1 MAGLVGNSQRL
12 PYYCRLLSSTLC
24 HCIPVGILWI
34 GATTS
39 KGWLANAQPLAEED
53 IWLGRVCDAVK
64 GRSFDEKRN
73 NKKGKPV
80 SSSFLCDFYLISLE
94 ISSYYYSA
102 FLLPPF
108 APFSFLTEK
117 SIFSS
122 SSSAIITWTGACR
135 GVWHCWTKY
144 IFCLAVSGAEISSY
158 PPPIPPRRPGTRL
171 SIWQCFFLKKKPSVW
186 CLLYNQI

>member
-1 MAGLVGNSQRL
+1 MEKKMAGLVGNSQRL

-80 SSSFLCDFYLISLE
+80 SSSFLCDFYLIFLE

-108 APFSFLTEK
+108 APFSFPFRKKHL
-117 SIFSS
+117 
-122 SSSAIITWTGACR
+122 
-135 GVWHCWTKY
+135 
-144 IFCLAVSGAEISSY
+144 
-158 PPPIPPRRPGTRL
+158 
-171 SIWQCFFLKKKPSVW
+171 FFFILRYYYLDGGLQGRMT
-186 CLLYNQI
+186 LLN

>member
-1 MAGLVGNSQRL
+1 MNWSDHLKGLIGKCATFGWRRYMAWPCVMQWKVEV
-12 PYYCRLLSSTLC
+12 ST
-24 HCIPVGILWI
+24 
-34 GATTS
+34 
-39 KGWLANAQPLAEED
+39 
-53 IWLGRVCDAVK
+53 
-64 GRSFDEKRN
+64 KR
-73 NKKGKPV
+73 
-80 SSSFLCDFYLISLE
+80 E
-94 ISSYYYSA
+94 IIKRENL
-102 FLLPPF
+102 FLLLFFAIFIWFSWRYRPITTRPSCYPPLLLF
-108 APFSFLTEK
+108 PSLSEK